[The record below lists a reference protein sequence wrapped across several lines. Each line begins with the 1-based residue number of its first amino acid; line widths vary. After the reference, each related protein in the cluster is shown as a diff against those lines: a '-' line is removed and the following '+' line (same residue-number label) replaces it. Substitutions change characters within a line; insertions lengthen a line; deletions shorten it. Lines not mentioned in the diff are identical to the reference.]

1 MWHLTAW
8 GARGHPRLQV
18 TYASDE
24 PLVFAPPRGM
34 TDAELMEGSTEQL
47 FAQFEA
53 CMCIYYP
60 RHSISASYIL
70 VIYADPAIYNVQL
83 AVNTCML
90 HTDPP
95 TFEALLCA

>member
-18 TYASDE
+18 TYASDA

-53 CMCIYYP
+53 CMRIYYP
-60 RHSISASYIL
+60 RHIMSASYIL
-70 VIYADPAIYNVQL
+70 VIYADSAFVQL
-83 AVNTCML
+83 VSTCML
-90 HTDPP
+90 HIHTYIYIHI
-95 TFEALLCA
+95 

>member
-1 MWHLTAW
+1 MHL
-8 GARGHPRLQV
+8 RLQV

-53 CMCIYYP
+53 CMRIYIYIFSSYCILVILYP
-60 RHSISASYIL
+60 RHVSSSHIL
-70 VIYADPAIYNVQL
+70 VIYADPAIY
-83 AVNTCML
+83 
-90 HTDPP
+90 DPACGEYVHA
-95 TFEALLCA
+95 TY